1 MPRSA
6 PVDGFQLSYDR
17 AGAGPPVVLLHG
29 WPGDR
34 HDYRRVLPLLTDAAD
49 VITPD
54 LRGFGESDA
63 HDRPP
68 ADEYSAPAQARSV
81 AGLIA
86 ELGLDRPV
94 LAGYDV
100 GSRVAQAVARFFP
113 GRLRSLVVTPPMP
126 GAGNRVF
133 SPEAQREFWYQAFH
147 QLELATELIDGKPD
161 MVRGY
166 LRHFWTHWSSPRYT
180 PADADLDRLA
190 AVYGRPGAFAA
201 SLNWYRAG
209 AGTVATSAAE
219 QTPVPGDRIATPATV
234 LWPEYDPLFPRAWS
248 DRLADFFASADLRF
262 VDGPGH
268 FVPLEAPEAF
278 AAAILER
285 CSVTEN
291 Q

>member
-17 AGAGPPVVLLHG
+17 AGSGPPVVLLHG

-34 HDYRRVLPLLTDAAD
+34 HDYRHVLPLLTGSAD
-49 VITPD
+49 VTTPD
-54 LRGFGESDA
+54 LRGFGESDS

-68 ADEYSAPAQARSV
+68 AEDYPAAGQARSI
-81 AGLIA
+81 AGLLA

-100 GSRVAQAVARFFP
+100 GSRVAQAVARFYP
-113 GRLRSLVVTPPMP
+113 ERVRALVVTPPVP
-126 GAGNRVF
+126 GVGKRVF

-147 QLELATELIDGKPD
+147 QLPLATELIDGKPD
-161 MVRGY
+161 AVRSY
-166 LRHFWTHWSSPRYT
+166 LRHFWTHWSGPRYT

-190 AVYGRPGAFAA
+190 ALYGQPGAFTA

-209 AGTVATSAAE
+209 SGTVATSAAE
-219 QTPVPGDRIATPATV
+219 QTPAPGDRITTPVTV
-234 LWPEYDPLFPRAWS
+234 LWPDHDPLFPRAWS
-248 DRLADFFASADLRF
+248 DRLADFFTAAALRF
-262 VDGPGH
+262 LDGPGH
-268 FVPLEAPEAF
+268 FVPVEAPGAF
-278 AAAILER
+278 ATAVLER
-285 CSVTEN
+285 C